1 MLPENIT
8 YNHSGSSR
16 YHRHQG
22 RHQVTTPTGGQIIDN
37 HADISPP
44 PPTAMGLP
52 TEVAGS
58 SGKSL
63 IRDCLLMSPSIG
75 GPECFC

>member
-22 RHQVTTPTGGQIIDN
+22 RHQVSTPTGGQIIDN
-37 HADISPP
+37 QDISPT

-52 TEVAGS
+52 TEIAGS

-63 IRDCLLMSPSIG
+63 ILSLLNLN
-75 GPECFC
+75 CDNVNV